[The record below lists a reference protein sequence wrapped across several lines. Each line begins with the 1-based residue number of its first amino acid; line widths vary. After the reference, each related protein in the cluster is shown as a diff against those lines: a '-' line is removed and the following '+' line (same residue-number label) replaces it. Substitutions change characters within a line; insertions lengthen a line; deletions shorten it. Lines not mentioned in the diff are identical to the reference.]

1 MTLTTTYHF
10 EGFDMTAIGLALM
23 IACYFP
29 TATAKTDAVRAP
41 FALGFIVGLA
51 MTVVGVLAFVWR
63 TMP

>member
-1 MTLTTTYHF
+1 
-10 EGFDMTAIGLALM
+10 MTATGLALM

-41 FALGFIVGLA
+41 FALGLVLGFA